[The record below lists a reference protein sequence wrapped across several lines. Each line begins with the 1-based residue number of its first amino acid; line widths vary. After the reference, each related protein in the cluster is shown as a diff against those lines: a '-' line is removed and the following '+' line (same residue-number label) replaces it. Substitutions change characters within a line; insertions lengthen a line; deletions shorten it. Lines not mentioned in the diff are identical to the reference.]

1 MGISF
6 SNNNRKRD
14 NNNNRRHLHHYPP
27 PPYYYLDPP
36 PPPPPPFPPHYD
48 YNYSNYHL
56 SQPLPPQPQINSCS
70 YGHYHYHHQPPQYF
84 TTAQPNWW
92 GPMVRPAYYGPPQ
105 PQAQTQPL
113 PPPYVEQ
120 QNAKKVRND
129 VNVHRDTVRL
139 GVDDL
144 VPGHHLV
151 SFVFDAL
158 FDGSFTITFFAKEE
172 PNCTIIPQFPEVY
185 SPTRFH
191 FQKGPG
197 QKFLQ
202 PSGTGTDL
210 SFFALDDLSRPLQED
225 VYPLVISAETVISP
239 NSISEQSSVHKQV
252 TQAVL
257 EKDND
262 GSFKVKVVKQ
272 ILWIEGVRYEL
283 RELYGSTTQGAAS
296 GLEDSG
302 SGKECVICMTE
313 AKDTAV
319 LPCRH
324 LCMCSDCAKE
334 LRLQSN
340 KCPICRQPIEEL
352 LEIKVNSSDEQH

>member
-6 SNNNRKRD
+6 SNNN
-14 NNNNRRHLHHYPP
+14 NNRRRDTNRRLLHHNHPP

-36 PPPPPPFPPHYD
+36 PPPPPFPPHYD
-48 YNYSNYHL
+48 YNYHL

-70 YGHYHYHHQPPQYF
+70 YGHYHYYPQPPQYF
-84 TTAQPNWW
+84 TTAHPNWW
-92 GPMVRPAYYGPPQ
+92 GGPMTRPAYYGPPH
-105 PQAQTQPL
+105 PQTQTQPL

-129 VNVHRDTVRL
+129 VNVHRGTVRL
-139 GVDDL
+139 EVDDL
-144 VPGHHLV
+144 VPRHLLV

-172 PNCTIIPQFPEVY
+172 QNCTFVPQFPEVY
-185 SPTRFH
+185 SPARFH

-210 SFFALDDLSRPLQED
+210 SFFALDDLSKPFQED

-239 NSISEQSSVHKQV
+239 NPISEQSSVHKQV

-257 EKDND
+257 EKGND

-313 AKDTAV
+313 AMDTAV